1 MLGHGLNE
9 LLTYRRKNK
18 LSVVN
23 MGLKIWSKNKGNQV
37 SGSDYRLLNEG
48 LDILMP
54 LMDDSRKINITK
66 ELYVKF
72 TQANDH

>member
-1 MLGHGLNE
+1 
-9 LLTYRRKNK
+9 
-18 LSVVN
+18 